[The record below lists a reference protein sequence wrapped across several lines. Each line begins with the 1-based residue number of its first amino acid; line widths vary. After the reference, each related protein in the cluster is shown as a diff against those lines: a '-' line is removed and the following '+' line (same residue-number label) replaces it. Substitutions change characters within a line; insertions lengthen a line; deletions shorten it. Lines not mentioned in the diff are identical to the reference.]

1 MLFLTCISRALCTLG
16 RLCLDGILK
25 NYKLKYALLIVFFTT
40 YSILDMVLLLLFA
53 LSISNRKFLFFLKWG
68 IILAGII
75 NGTIS
80 LVITQMEWR
89 DSDGTFLYLLE
100 RSILLAKVLL
110 SYAFLVG
117 TLTCCTVETYER
129 LKWKYFTEQLGVS
142 KEYPYEPQS
151 GVLDV
156 TKLKKY
162 DYAFKIG
169 ENCFMAYR
177 LFLDTF
183 RACKTRDELVQR
195 LTFNILVLSRM
206 FSQDSAVVSALGGAN
221 VIYDALLDKF
231 NEIFNDGDDFEP
243 QSGVEDM
250 LGEARTYLDSY
261 KAFKH
266 CQLYEKTYRFFLYA
280 MSFSLFA
287 KAGVTFDSLGYRKV
301 EAEAIRKKY
310 HSRTDFLEVCA
321 DTLLFLCERGYQIM
335 KTGSFQPL
343 FHSGSSY
350 EKWYDD
356 YTSIS
361 KEAKYMHSP
370 LAYEEVF
377 GKKFIESSF
386 LVKLKETIEK
396 GESIVKYCSSFGSFE
411 RKSLRKMVD
420 QLHLIQCDLLTT
432 SIACENRDVPF
443 SLLIYGDSKIGKS
456 SIKDMLR
463 LHFAKKQGL
472 PQDDSMCF
480 TVSPGSKHWT
490 NFGPHQHTLIMD
502 DVAFM
507 RPDAAPNGDPSV
519 MELLQIINGVP
530 YMPEQ
535 AAIEKKGTTPLRAKL
550 VIATTNTKNLN
561 AHAYFSCPSAVQRRF
576 PYIITPR
583 VKAEY
588 QCSKGFLDS
597 TKVNHEASEYP
608 DWWTWTVEKV
618 DPVKVVDSEGKRK
631 QIHAER
637 TKILDKVSLA
647 DFLVFL
653 NDAIENHDRVAE
665 AMSQSVATMRQ
676 VELCEMCSLPT
687 NLCGCIQAGDEAFGL
702 INPRAVGD
710 FLGVTV
716 SLLSIILPYLVFLGP
731 WFVGFGFIISN
742 LLGYFNRFKHWLVY
756 KITTRIFMWYGK
768 RVCRR
773 WIRRLG
779 DRAYYS
785 MRAPAILGIF
795 AGVLA
800 SGLLISKL
808 RSSVVYEVQDASEGN
823 TPRPDKQK
831 RENVWYADKY
841 EVNALDLSPT
851 ITSYKSLPAEQ
862 LISLLCRNVI
872 CFLIGSEKP
881 RKITRGICLEGQFY
895 MINKHALDDF
905 PEGFYLEVVSQKT
918 RSGVSMNLNF
928 FVSKDQVHLYPE
940 RDLALLYLP
949 NMPPKRSIVELY
961 PKSTFFTTG
970 NCTFLGRRTNGM
982 IDRRLLTK
990 CVRRNNARLTSLG
1003 ITSDVIEC
1011 HPSENTVNGDCG
1023 SLYVEFTRL
1032 GPVITGFHVM
1042 GSSGVCIGLFVDQS
1056 WIKEKLSAFNLPLI
1070 QSGYVEV
1077 SSATIQREVGKLSPK
1092 SVFRYIEDGTAQV
1105 AGSFSGF
1112 KPSMKTA
1119 VCKTPMFNYLTDRG
1133 FVDKYAAPQMTGWA
1147 PWRHA
1152 ALELVNPIRDFDYSK
1167 LRLCKESFLMDILDS
1182 DLDLSIL
1189 EPYDDF
1195 TTINGCAAVAFVD
1208 KMPRNTST
1216 GNPDKCSKKKFLRPI
1231 PAVGDNMH
1239 PVEVSEE
1246 IWNRVRRIT
1255 DCYLKGERAHPEFC
1269 AHLKD
1274 EAVTKE
1280 KAQMGK
1286 TRVFTGAPFAF
1297 SIVVRKFLLSACR
1310 LIQNNQF
1317 AFEAAPGIIVQSRQW
1332 TRFYEYITQFGVDRI
1347 VAGDYSKYDKKMS
1360 PVVILLAFE
1369 ILIDLCRAS
1378 GNYTADD
1385 EKILWGIAYDT
1396 AFPVVDFNGDLVQ
1409 FYGSNPS
1416 GHPLTVI
1423 INSLVNSLYIRYSYL
1438 ELNPDREVRS
1448 FKSRVALMTYGDD
1461 NIMNISTSI
1470 SWFHHTSISNM
1481 LGSIG
1486 IGYTMPDKETLS
1498 VPFINISEATF
1509 LKRRWV
1515 YNEELEAYL
1524 APLEYES
1531 IEKRLLTWTK
1541 SKTVWSGEQA
1551 IDIVKDSVTDFFFY
1565 GREEF
1570 LRRKV
1575 FFQTMVHH
1583 IECVDCDPSLGEH
1596 TLDVHVNEST
1606 FPTWSSL
1613 VKRFNSY
1620 E

>member
-1 MLFLTCISRALCTLG
+1 MTTTNIFMNFLIKNLYRALRSLG
-16 RLCLDGILK
+16 RLYLDDNFKIK
-25 NYKLKYALLIVFFTT
+25 NFQNT
-40 YSILDMVLLLLFA
+40 YD
-53 LSISNRKFLFFLKWG
+53 
-68 IILAGII
+68 
-75 NGTIS
+75 
-80 LVITQMEWR
+80 
-89 DSDGTFLYLLE
+89 LE
-100 RSILLAKVLL
+100 L
-110 SYAFLVG
+110 
-117 TLTCCTVETYER
+117 
-129 LKWKYFTEQLGVS
+129 
-142 KEYPYEPQS
+142 QS

-162 DYAFKIG
+162 DFAFKIG

-183 RACKTRDELVQR
+183 RACKTRDELIQR
-195 LTFNILVLSRM
+195 LTFNILVFSRM
-206 FSQDSAVVSALGGAN
+206 FSHDSAVISALGGTN
-221 VIYDALLDKF
+221 MIYDALLGKF
-231 NEIFNDGDDFEP
+231 NELFNSGDDFEV
-243 QSGVEDM
+243 QDGLEDI
-250 LGEARTYLDSY
+250 LGEARAYLDSY

-266 CQLYEKTYRFFLYA
+266 CQLYEKIYKFFLYA

-287 KAGVTFDSLGYRKV
+287 KAGVTFDNLGYRKV

-350 EKWYDD
+350 EKWFDD
-356 YTSIS
+356 YSSLVKES
-361 KEAKYMHSP
+361 KYLHSP

-377 GKKFIESSF
+377 GRKFVESSF

-396 GESIVKYCSSFGSFE
+396 GESIAKYCSTFGSFE
-411 RKSLRKMVD
+411 RKTLRKMVD

-432 SIACENRDVPF
+432 SMASENRDVPF
-443 SLLIYGDSKIGKS
+443 SLLIFGDSKIGKS

-519 MELLQIINGVP
+519 MELLQVINGVP

-583 VKAEY
+583 VRQEY

-597 TKVNHEASEYP
+597 TKVDHMNSEYP

-618 DPVKVVDSEGKRK
+618 DPVKVVDVEGKRK

-637 TKILDKVSLA
+637 TTILNKVTLR
-647 DFLVFL
+647 DFLCFL
-653 NDAIENHDRVAE
+653 NEAIEKHDQVAE
-665 AMSQSVATMRQ
+665 AMSQSVATMRE
-676 VELCEMCSLPT
+676 VELCNLCSLPT
-687 NLCGCIQAGDEAFGL
+687 NLCCCVQTGNESFEYEPVGEPQDI
-702 INPRAVGD
+702 GD
-710 FLGVTV
+710 FVNVMSSHFITSHLM
-716 SLLSIILPYLVFLGP
+716 SIILFFSNFFISCFNFCGAS
-731 WFVGFGFIISN
+731 FFGLFFIVPN
-742 LLGYFNRFKHWLVY
+742 VLGYFERIKQWVVY
-756 KITTRIFMWYGK
+756 KITTRVFIWYGN
-768 RVCRR
+768 RMYRR

-779 DRAYYS
+779 DRAHYT
-785 MRAPAILGIF
+785 MHAPALLGIF

-808 RSSVVYEVQDASEGN
+808 RNSVVYEVQDASDGN
-823 TPRPDKQK
+823 SPKLDEKK

-851 ITSYKSLPAEQ
+851 ITSYKSLPPEQ
-862 LISLLCRNVI
+862 FISLLCRNVVS
-872 CFLIGSEKP
+872 FLIGNEKP
-881 RKITRGICLEGQFY
+881 RKITRGVCLQGQVY
-895 MINKHALDDF
+895 MINKHALDEF
-905 PEGFYLEVVSQKT
+905 PDGFYLEVVSQKT
-918 RSGVSMNLNF
+918 KTGVNMNLKF
-928 FVSKDQVHLYPE
+928 FVSKDQVHIYPE

-949 NMPPKRSIVELY
+949 NMPPKRSVVELF
-961 PKSTFFTTG
+961 PKSTFFLAG
-970 NCTFLGRRTNGM
+970 NCTFLGRRTDGS
-982 IDRRLLTK
+982 IDRRLLTR
-990 CVRRNNARLTSLG
+990 CVKRENARLTALNVV
-1003 ITSDVIEC
+1003 SDVVEC
-1011 HPSENTVNGDCG
+1011 RPSENTVSGDCG
-1023 SLYVEFTRL
+1023 SLYIDFTRL
-1032 GPVITGFHVM
+1032 GPVIAGFHVM
-1042 GSSGVCIGLFVDQS
+1042 GGPGVCVGLFLDRE
-1056 WIKEKLSAFNLPLI
+1056 WIQTQISSFNLPLI

-1077 SSATIQREVGKLSPK
+1077 SSDTVKREVGHLSSK
-1092 SVFRYIEDGTAQV
+1092 SVFRYIDKGTAQV

-1112 KPSMKTA
+1112 KPSLKTA
-1119 VCKTPMFNYLTDRG
+1119 VCKTPMYQYLMDRG
-1133 FVDKYAAPQMTGWA
+1133 FEDKYTAPQMTGWA

-1152 ALELVNPIRDFDYSK
+1152 ALELVNPIQDFNYSK
-1167 LRLCKESFLMDILDS
+1167 LKACKQSFLMDILDS
-1182 DLDLSIL
+1182 ELDLSIL

-1195 TTINGCAAVAFVD
+1195 TTINGCAGVAFVD
-1208 KMPRNTST
+1208 KIDRKTSA
-1216 GNPDKCSKKKFLRPI
+1216 GNPDKCSKKKFLKPI

-1246 IWNRVRRIT
+1246 IWKRVDRIKA
-1255 DCYLKGERAHPEFC
+1255 CYLNGERAHPEFC

-1280 KAQMGK
+1280 KARVGK

-1297 SIVVRKFLLSACR
+1297 TIVVRKFLLSACR

-1317 AFEAAPGIIVQSRQW
+1317 AFEAAPGIIVQSKQW
-1332 TRFYEYITQFGVDRI
+1332 TRFYEYITQFGSDRI
-1347 VAGDYSKYDKKMS
+1347 VAGDYSKFDKKMS

-1369 ILIDLCRAS
+1369 ILIDLCKAS
-1378 GNYTADD
+1378 GNYNEDD
-1385 EKILWGIAYDT
+1385 VKILWGIAYDT

-1438 ELNPDREVRS
+1438 ELNPDREVRT
-1448 FKSRVALMTYGDD
+1448 FKSKVALMTYGDD

-1470 SWFHHTSISNM
+1470 DWFHHTSISNM

-1486 IGYTMPDKETLS
+1486 IGYTMPDKEAES
-1498 VPFINISEATF
+1498 VPFIPISKATF

-1515 YNEELEAYL
+1515 YNNELQAYL

-1551 IDIVKDSVTDFFFY
+1551 IDIVKDTVCDFFFY

-1575 FFQTMVHH
+1575 FFQNMVYC
-1583 IECVDCDPSLGEH
+1583 IDCVDCDPSLGEH
-1596 TLDVHVNEST
+1596 KLSAHISDST
-1606 FPTWSSL
+1606 FPTWASL
-1613 VKRFNSY
+1613 VRRFNSY
-1620 E
+1620 D

>member
-1 MLFLTCISRALCTLG
+1 MVVSVLFEAINSVTTTNIFMNFLIKNLIRAFCSKGRPCLG
-16 RLCLDGILK
+16 DNFKTK
-25 NYKLKYALLIVFFTT
+25 NFQNT
-40 YSILDMVLLLLFA
+40 YNL
-53 LSISNRKFLFFLKWG
+53 
-68 IILAGII
+68 
-75 NGTIS
+75 
-80 LVITQMEWR
+80 
-89 DSDGTFLYLLE
+89 
-100 RSILLAKVLL
+100 
-110 SYAFLVG
+110 
-117 TLTCCTVETYER
+117 
-129 LKWKYFTEQLGVS
+129 
-142 KEYPYEPQS
+142 EPQS

-183 RACKTRDELVQR
+183 RACKTRDELIQR
-195 LTFNILVLSRM
+195 LTFNILVFSRM
-206 FSQDSAVVSALGGAN
+206 FSQDSAVVSALGGTN
-221 VIYDALLDKF
+221 VIYDALLEKF
-231 NEIFNDGDDFEP
+231 NELFINESDYQVQDGI
-243 QSGVEDM
+243 EDM
-250 LGEARTYLDSY
+250 LGEARAYLDSY
-261 KAFKH
+261 KSFKH
-266 CQLYEKTYRFFLYA
+266 CQLYEKIYKFFLYA

-287 KAGVTFDSLGYRKV
+287 KAGVTFDNLGYRKV

-356 YTSIS
+356 FIQLT
-361 KEAKYMHSP
+361 KESKYMHSP

-377 GKKFIESSF
+377 GHKLIESVF
-386 LVKLKETIEK
+386 LSKLKNTIEK
-396 GESIVKYCSSFGSFE
+396 GESIVKYCSAFGSFE
-411 RKSLRKMVD
+411 RKTLRKMLD

-432 SIACENRDVPF
+432 SMASSNRDVPF
-443 SLLIYGDSKIGKS
+443 SLLIFGDSKIGKS
-456 SIKDMLR
+456 AIKDMLR

-519 MELLQIINGVP
+519 MELLQVINGVP

-535 AAIEKKGTTPLRAKL
+535 ASIEKKGTTPLRAKL
-550 VIATTNTKNLN
+550 VLATTNTKNLN

-583 VKAEY
+583 VRQEY

-597 TKVNHEASEYP
+597 TKVEHENSEYP

-618 DPVKVVDSEGKRK
+618 DPVKVVDTEGKRK

-637 TKILDKVSLA
+637 TTILDRVTLR
-647 DFLVFL
+647 DFLCFL
-653 NDAIENHDRVAE
+653 NEAIEKHDHVTE
-665 AMSQSVATMRQ
+665 SMSQSVATMREVQ
-676 VELCEMCSLPT
+676 LCEMCSLPS
-687 NLCGCIQAGDEAFGL
+687 NLCNCLQVGNESFEFEPTGEPQDM
-702 INPRAVGD
+702 GD
-710 FLGVTV
+710 FVNVMSQHYIASHLM
-716 SLLSIILPYLVFLGP
+716 SIILFISN
-731 WFVGFGFIISN
+731 FVISCFNFCGATFFGFVFIVPN
-742 LLGYFNRFKHWLVY
+742 VFGYFERFKQWVVY
-756 KITTRIFMWYGK
+756 KITTRVFMWYGN
-768 RVCRR
+768 RMYRQ

-779 DRAYYS
+779 DRAHYS
-785 MRAPAILGIF
+785 MQAPALLGVF
-795 AGVLA
+795 AGILA

-808 RSSVVYEVQDASEGN
+808 RSSVVYEVQDASDGN
-823 TPRPDKQK
+823 VPKSDTRK

-841 EVNALDLSPT
+841 EVNSMDLSPK
-851 ITSYKSLPAEQ
+851 ITSYKSLPPEQ
-862 LISLLCRNVI
+862 FISILCRNVVS
-872 CFLIGSEKP
+872 FLIGSEKP
-881 RKITRGICLEGQFY
+881 RKLTRGVCLQGQVY
-895 MINKHALDDF
+895 MINKHALNDF
-905 PEGFYLEVVSQKT
+905 PDGFYLEVVSQKSK
-918 RSGVSMNLNF
+918 SGVNMNLKF

-940 RDLALLYLP
+940 KDLALLYLP
-949 NMPPKRSIVELY
+949 NLPPRKNIVDLF
-961 PKSTFFTTG
+961 PKSTFFLAG
-970 NCTFLGRRTNGM
+970 NCTFLGRKACGT

-990 CVRRNNARLTSLG
+990 CVKRENARLGTLE
-1003 ITSDVIEC
+1003 IISDVVEC
-1011 HPSENTVNGDCG
+1011 RPSTDTIAGDCG
-1023 SLYVEFTRL
+1023 SLYIDFTRL
-1032 GPVITGFHVM
+1032 GPVIAGFHVM
-1042 GSSGVCIGLFVDQS
+1042 GGNGLCIGLFLDQD
-1056 WIKEKLSAFNLPLI
+1056 WIKLKLSEINLPLI
-1070 QSGYVEV
+1070 QSGYVAV
-1077 SSATIQREVGKLSPK
+1077 SSPHIQREVGQLSAK
-1092 SVFRYIEDGTAQV
+1092 SVFRYIDNGTAQV

-1112 KPSMKTA
+1112 KPSLRTA
-1119 VCKTPMFNYLTDRG
+1119 VCKTPMYQFLREKG
-1133 FVDKYAAPQMTGWA
+1133 FADKYTAPQMAGWA

-1152 ALELVNPIRDFDYSK
+1152 ALELVNPVEHFNYSK
-1167 LRLCKESFLMDILDS
+1167 LKACKESFLLDILDS
-1182 DLDLSIL
+1182 NLDLSIL

-1195 TTINGCAAVAFVD
+1195 TTINGCAGVAFVD
-1208 KMPRNTST
+1208 KIDRNTSA
-1216 GNPDKCSKKKFLRPI
+1216 GNPYKCTKKKFLCPI

-1246 IWNRVRRIT
+1246 IWERVHRIT
-1255 DCYLKGERAHPEFC
+1255 NCYLSGERAHPEFC

-1280 KAQMGK
+1280 KARVGK

-1297 SIVVRKFLLSACR
+1297 TIVVRKFLLSACR

-1317 AFEAAPGIIVQSRQW
+1317 TFEAAPGIIVQSRQW
-1332 TRFYEYITQFGVDRI
+1332 TRFYEYITQFGTDRM
-1347 VAGDYSKYDKKMS
+1347 VAGDYSKFDKRMS

-1378 GNYTADD
+1378 GNYSEDD
-1385 EKILWGIAYDT
+1385 IKILWGIAYDT

-1448 FKSRVALMTYGDD
+1448 FRSNVALMTYGDD
-1461 NIMNISTSI
+1461 NIMGISTSI
-1470 SWFHHTSISNM
+1470 EWFHHSSISSL

-1486 IGYTMPDKETLS
+1486 IGYTMPDKEAAS
-1498 VPFINISEATF
+1498 VPFISISEATF
-1509 LKRRWV
+1509 LKRKWV
-1515 YNEELEAYL
+1515 YNSELQAYL

-1531 IEKRLLTWTK
+1531 IEKRLMTWTK

-1551 IDIVKDSVTDFFFY
+1551 IDIVKDTVTDFFFY
-1565 GREEF
+1565 GKEEF

-1575 FFQTMVHH
+1575 FFRDMVHH
-1583 IECVDCDPSLGEH
+1583 IQCVDCDPSLGEH
-1596 TLDVHVNEST
+1596 TLDVHITEST
-1606 FPTWSSL
+1606 FPTWASL

-1620 E
+1620 D